1 MEVLLI
7 TRNELKTYIENAVY
21 EAVNQALE
29 AETLLQMSELKQT
42 RENKKLIRGIKGLAA
57 FLNVSVPTAQ
67 KMKNDKIFPCIQRG
81 RTIFFKSDEVLSGL
95 SKRNKKS

>member
-1 MEVLLI
+1 MEVMLVSR
-7 TRNELKTYIENAVY
+7 TELKEIIVEAMNEVNPRKTEIESKVESN
-21 EAVNQALE
+21 
-29 AETLLQMSELKQT
+29 TT
-42 RENKKLIRGIKGLAA
+42 LIRGIKGLAA

-95 SKRNKKS
+95 SKRNRKI

>member
-1 MEVLLI
+1 MNEVNP
-7 TRNELKTYIENAVY
+7 RKTEIESKVESN
-21 EAVNQALE
+21 
-29 AETLLQMSELKQT
+29 TT
-42 RENKKLIRGIKGLAA
+42 LIRGIKGLAA

-95 SKRNKKS
+95 SKRNRKL

>member
-1 MEVLLI
+1 MEVMLVSR
-7 TRNELKTYIENAVY
+7 TELKEIIVEAMNEVNPRKTEIESKVESN
-21 EAVNQALE
+21 
-29 AETLLQMSELKQT
+29 TT
-42 RENKKLIRGIKGLAA
+42 LIRGIKGLAA

-95 SKRNKKS
+95 SKRYRKL

>member
-1 MEVLLI
+1 MNEVKPCK
-7 TRNELKTYIENAVY
+7 TENEPTP
-21 EAVNQALE
+21 
-29 AETLLQMSELKQT
+29 
-42 RENKKLIRGIKGLAA
+42 ENKTALIRGIKGLAA

-95 SKRNKKS
+95 SKRNRKL

>member
-1 MEVLLI
+1 MEVMLVSR
-7 TRNELKTYIENAVY
+7 TELKEIIVEAMNEVNPRKTEIESKVESN
-21 EAVNQALE
+21 
-29 AETLLQMSELKQT
+29 TT
-42 RENKKLIRGIKGLAA
+42 LIRGIKGLAA

-95 SKRNKKS
+95 SKRNRKL

>member
-1 MEVLLI
+1 MEVMLVSR
-7 TRNELKTYIENAVY
+7 TELKEIIVEAMNEVNPRKTEIESKV
-21 EAVNQALE
+21 
-29 AETLLQMSELKQT
+29 
-42 RENKKLIRGIKGLAA
+42 ENNTTLIRGIKGLAA

-95 SKRNKKS
+95 SKRNRKL

>member
-1 MEVLLI
+1 MEVMLVSR
-7 TRNELKTYIENAVY
+7 TELKEIIVEAMNEVNPRKTEIEPKG
-21 EAVNQALE
+21 ESK
-29 AETLLQMSELKQT
+29 TT
-42 RENKKLIRGIKGLAA
+42 LIRGIKGLAA

-95 SKRNKKS
+95 SKRNKKL